1 MQNIIFIIIKIKL
14 KKLKKLILNRDLS
27 YSSNITMHTTF
38 IFFFLFY
45 AFFLLN
51 FSIFKRFN
59 YRANDIY
66 KTHDV
71 AHH

>member
-38 IFFFLFY
+38 IFY
-45 AFFLLN
+45 PFFLLN
-51 FSIFKRFN
+51 FSIFNRFN

>member
-38 IFFFLFY
+38 IFY
-45 AFFLLN
+45 TFFLLN

>member
-38 IFFFLFY
+38 IFY
-45 AFFLLN
+45 AFFFIKFFYIQTL
-51 FSIFKRFN
+51 
-59 YRANDIY
+59 
-66 KTHDV
+66 
-71 AHH
+71 

>member
-38 IFFFLFY
+38 IFY

-51 FSIFKRFN
+51 FSIFNRFN